1 MELKTI
7 LVVEDDKTIRE
18 NIVEIL
24 ESKNF
29 KVLASENG
37 NEGYKIALEHQ
48 IDLIISDIEMPVM
61 NGFEFLNQVRF
72 HKEICN
78 TPFLFLTSKSMQ
90 SDLRKGMNLGAD
102 DYLFKPFTINELLT
116 SIEVRLQKHKKIEAE
131 INEKILKIVKQLN
144 NTASHEYNTP
154 LNGILGYSNIILSNF
169 DALPSSRIKEFVG
182 NIKKSGDRLKKTVDK
197 TLLYRSYLNMTEEN
211 ILKLINN
218 DSTVVM
224 NQNLI
229 SNFCY
234 EIADNAIR
242 IKDLY
247 FNIEN
252 AVIFA
257 EPHKLNIIIEELT
270 ENALNFSNKNTQIN
284 IIGRSIDDCYQLSFF
299 NKGRGFTTEQITKIG
314 PFVQFDRDEFEQQ
327 GSGLGLYN
335 VMTLCKYHNIG
346 FKIESKQNEFAKII
360 ISFKQQSR
368 LDLKTLLE

>member
-1 MELKTI
+1 MEQKTL
-7 LVVEDDKTIRE
+7 LVVEDEKTIRE

-37 NEGYKIALEHQ
+37 NEGYKIALEHHV
-48 IDLIISDIEMPVM
+48 DLIISDIEMPVM
-61 NGFEFLNQVRF
+61 NGFEFLSLVRF

-90 SDLRKGMNLGAD
+90 SDFRKGMNLGAD

-116 SIEVRLQKHKKIEAE
+116 SVNVRLQKNNKIEVE
-131 INEKILKIVKQLN
+131 IREKILNVVKQMN
-144 NTASHEYNTP
+144 NTASHEYYTP
-154 LNGILGYSNIILSNF
+154 LNGILGYSSIILSNF
-169 DALPSSRIKEFVG
+169 EDLPSSRIKEFVG
-182 NIKKSGDRLKKTVDK
+182 IIKKSGDRLKRTVDK
-197 TLLYRSYLNMTEEN
+197 TLLYRSYSNMTEEN
-211 ILKLINN
+211 LVKIKNN

-224 NQNLI
+224 NQNLV
-229 SNFCY
+229 SNYCF
-234 EIADNAIR
+234 EIAENANR

-247 FNIEN
+247 FKIEN
-252 AVIFA
+252 AVIYA
-257 EPHKLNIIIEELT
+257 EPHKLTIIIEELI
-270 ENALNFSNKNTQIN
+270 ENALNFSNKNTKIN
-284 IIGRSIDDCYQLSFF
+284 IIGRCIDDYYQLSFL
-299 NKGRGFTTEQITKIG
+299 NKGRGFSPEQITKIG

-368 LDLKTLLE
+368 FDLKTLLE